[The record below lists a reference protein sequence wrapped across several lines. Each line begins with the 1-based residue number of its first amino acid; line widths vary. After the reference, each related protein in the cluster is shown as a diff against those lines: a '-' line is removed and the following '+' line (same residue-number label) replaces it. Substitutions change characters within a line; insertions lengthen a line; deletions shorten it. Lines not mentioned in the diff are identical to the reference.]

1 MALDRQAILNTFVK
15 SMESGFNK
23 FRDNPSMESAQEFHE
38 IYRDAPLS
46 TILKYARNIIA
57 DPYIGLNFFKDII
70 LNKCIPLSY
79 LSGILVTSTN
89 YLSSYGKKMPEEQY
103 LMYSKFVSIVAA
115 KYKSLRHCRVLA
127 ELVGDLPEEIYDLV
141 YDDAGF
147 ESLDS
152 YGIKYLVPYLYIQLT
167 VANTDVHA
175 IANTLRLIERNII
188 NYCGT
193 TDSTKLVV
201 VGSILRLMLK
211 DSYIAER
218 VEKIPSRNLVL
229 KIYELANV
237 CSDDFI
243 KPNKT
248 VVTLAPVV
256 ANVEDAIEMME
267 AAEELAELT
276 KEADTEEK
284 ITDLLQEKNLIET
297 DISEALVDLDA
308 YSTTDVNDALVDAVN
323 TLVSMESPED
333 SARAALAQ
341 KRLDVLTERH
351 IEIVNELESLGF
363 EFAEEGE
370 AVSPFVLNTSDWYTE
385 YNNDGTPS
393 RTISKSTGGNNDKEI
408 GNKNDDDEPEVEIN
422 KPKESLTQR
431 AQASATEAHIKT
443 SRKLAEG
450 ERKKQSVT
458 NVIRTVAKIPGDI
471 INSFKKDLKAW
482 DDADDNRRKEY
493 IIKPGFRKK
502 WFKTLRNACMYGAAW
517 YINKAWIPVLAI
529 IQMISKQKDK
539 RMINE
544 LAAELDTE
552 IKVCEEKINDANT
565 KSDNAKKYE
574 LMRMRDK
581 LKQEKTR
588 VTTNSKV
595 I

>member
-1 MALDRQAILNTFVK
+1 MALDRQAILNTFAK

-23 FRDNPSMESAQEFHE
+23 FRDNPSMESAQEFNE

-46 TILKYARNIIA
+46 TIIDYERNIIA
-57 DPYIGLNFFKDII
+57 DPYIGLIFFEEIF
-70 LNKCIPLSY
+70 LQKCIPLRCMDRILNVAARY
-79 LSGILVTSTN
+79 LSE
-89 YLSSYGKKMPEEQY
+89 YGKKMPEEQY
-103 LMYSKFVSIVAA
+103 IMYSKFVSTIAA
-115 KYKSLRHCRVLA
+115 KYKSLRHCIALSNII
-127 ELVGDLPEEIYDLV
+127 GDIPEEDYDRIYN
-141 YDDAGF
+141 DAGF
-147 ESLDS
+147 EPLDS
-152 YGIKYLVPYLYIQLT
+152 YGVKCLVPYLYIQLT
-167 VANTDVHA
+167 IANTDVHA
-175 IANTLRLIERNII
+175 IANTLRLIERHIDG
-188 NYCGT
+188 YVGM

-229 KIYELANV
+229 KIYELANIF
-237 CSDDFI
+237 SDDFI
-243 KPNKT
+243 RPKKT
-248 VVTLAPVV
+248 VVEIAPVV

-284 ITDLLQEKNLIET
+284 ITDLIQEKNLIET
-297 DISEALVDLDA
+297 DISEALVDLEA
-308 YSTTDVNDALVDAVN
+308 YSTTDINDALVDAVN

-351 IEIVNELESLGF
+351 IEIVNELERLGF

-370 AVSPFVLNTSDWYTE
+370 ATSPFVLNTSDWYTE

-408 GNKNDDDEPEVEIN
+408 GNKNDDDEPEVEISR
-422 KPKESLTQR
+422 PKESFTQK